1 MTEKELSGK
10 RVPHGEDGV
19 QPGEIPDLL
28 NIIFN
33 HRKAI
38 LQSFLRERQQAF
50 SGTQVKLRE
59 RVEEY
64 LSDGSVSPE
73 ELVEL
78 LDRVE
83 GWGNQHIYLYRS
95 PDALIERWSTEKK
108 AHNALKAH
116 GKEHLLNRR
125 RSLVLPANPML
136 CAVEWTPSGVRF
148 IWVEKR
154 VWRERAPDEDYHHD
168 NIEFTAN
175 RLRVARGLIAF
186 DWDLISG
193 HAALLIQRLPSGSD
207 YGSARRR
214 FEAELQPFVKIGGFE
229 NMPISS
235 AIIALEKSGEVRHRQ
250 LEHATEYGGKISF
263 VSRAPKVC
271 ATSDPTLKKARQAL
285 GDALAGR
292 HGNFYWPMPG
302 VTKREIHVKLYA
314 KDQRLAIFGECSE
327 EEVRYVLHSVRG
339 HCC

>member
-1 MTEKELSGK
+1 MTKKEPSGK
-10 RVPHGEDGV
+10 RVPSGEDGV
-19 QPGEIPDLL
+19 PPGEIPDLL

-33 HRKAI
+33 HRKAV
-38 LQSFLRERQQAF
+38 LQSFLRERRQSF
-50 SGTQVKLRE
+50 SGTRVKLRE

-83 GWGNQHIYLYRS
+83 GWGNQHIYLYRA
-95 PDALIERWSTEKK
+95 PEALIERWSTEKK
-108 AHNALKAH
+108 AHSVLKAH

-125 RSLVLPANPML
+125 RPLVLPANPQL

-148 IWVEKR
+148 VWVEKR
-154 VWRERAPDEDYHHD
+154 VWRERHPEEDFQRD
-168 NIEFTAN
+168 DIEFTAN
-175 RLRVARGLIAF
+175 RVRVARGLVAF
-186 DWDLISG
+186 DWDLVSG

-214 FEAELQPFVKIGGFE
+214 FETELQPLVKIGGFE
-229 NMPISS
+229 GVYISS
-235 AIIALEKSGEVRHRQ
+235 AITALEKSGEVRHRQ

-271 ATSDPTLKKARQAL
+271 AMSDPTLKKAREAL
-285 GDALAGR
+285 GDTLAGR
-292 HGNFYWPMPG
+292 HGNFY
-302 VTKREIHVKLYA
+302 
-314 KDQRLAIFGECSE
+314 
-327 EEVRYVLHSVRG
+327 
-339 HCC
+339 